1 MDNKSYL
8 ENKALEALNSLD
20 GIQRADPGPFFFT
33 RLRARME
40 RDKRSVWENISGIIS
55 KPAITV
61 FGLLLIVLVN
71 TIAALNNG
79 AADNHVISSQ
89 GEMAFVDEYA
99 RANSIFYDI
108 ENVQP

>member
-8 ENKALEALNSLD
+8 ENKAQEALNSLD
-20 GIQRADPGPFFFT
+20 GIQRADPGPFFYT
-33 RLRARME
+33 RLKARME
-40 RDKRSVWENISGIIS
+40 RSKRSVWENISGIIS

-61 FGLLLIVLVN
+61 FGLLLIVLLN
-71 TIAALNNG
+71 TVAALNNE
-79 AADNHVISSQ
+79 AAYNSTLTNQ

-99 RANSIFYDI
+99 QVNSFFYDI